1 MKFGLLK
8 SKIEKQLIE
17 SYSNG
22 MFKSEMKYFKKLL
35 LENKNIG
42 RLFYLYDEL
51 NSNKGMD
58 SSIVNDYINECI
70 TIYENTINKVKK
82 SQLENLNDWVYGT
95 ESDNNYEVIDNLFT
109 SNILSIENKIL
120 SRKQITESLQKT
132 PKSKKEPIKLP
143 ISTMVNLANKTIN
156 NYIENL
162 NESDKQE
169 LIKFLSTDKK
179 EMEKNFDVVKE
190 EVLTKLK
197 TIKEDCDKETSTKIE
212 ETINKI
218 QSEKFDKLTFFR
230 LKGLKESL

>member
-22 MFKSEMKYFKKLL
+22 MFKSEMKYFKKLV

-109 SNILSIENKIL
+109 TNILNIENKIL

-132 PKSKKEPIKLP
+132 PKLKKDPIKLP

-169 LIKFLSTDKK
+169 LIKFLSNDKK
-179 EMEKNFDVVKE
+179 EMEKKFDVVKE

-218 QSEKFDKLTFFR
+218 QLEKFDKLTFFR